1 MKTAIIAAIVSAVVA
16 AASGTAATIVVT
28 SKNIKDGTIQTVDI
42 SAKAKRA
49 LKGNR
54 GPRGASGAAGPA
66 GTHGAQGPQGP
77 QGLAGPQG
85 PAGPQGEKGEPGP
98 EGPEGPSGAS
108 IAYNRGH
115 TFPQV
120 AFVPDASGPMARIYL
135 PAGKFV
141 IFASVSF
148 ENPGA
153 DEALVKCEIVS
164 ENAPGPGNVSF
175 YATLGPATSAPHDAA
190 SIAIH
195 SVVLSFAAQYDY
207 LQCADHGGSVRLRSL
222 VSPELSAIEVDTIL
236 GGFKP

>member
-1 MKTAIIAAIVSAVVA
+1 MKTALIAAVVSAVVA

-42 SAKAKRA
+42 SGKAKRA

-54 GPRGASGAAGPA
+54 GPRGVSGAVGPA
-66 GTHGAQGPQGP
+66 GTQGPAGP

-85 PAGPQGEKGEPGP
+85 PPGPQGDKGDQGP
-98 EGPEGPSGAS
+98 EGPEGPSGVS
-108 IAYNRGH
+108 VAYDRDP

-120 AFVPDASGPMARIYL
+120 AFVPDTSGPMARIYL

-141 IFASVSF
+141 IFASASF

-153 DEALVKCEIVS
+153 EEALVKCEIVS
-164 ENAPGPGNVSF
+164 ENAPGPGNISF
-175 YATLGPATSAPHDAA
+175 YATLGPATSEPHDAA

-195 SVVLSFAAQYDY
+195 RVVLSTAAQYHY
-207 LQCADHGGSVRLRSL
+207 LQCTDHGGNVRLRSL
-222 VSPELSAIEVDTIL
+222 VSPELSAIEVDSIL